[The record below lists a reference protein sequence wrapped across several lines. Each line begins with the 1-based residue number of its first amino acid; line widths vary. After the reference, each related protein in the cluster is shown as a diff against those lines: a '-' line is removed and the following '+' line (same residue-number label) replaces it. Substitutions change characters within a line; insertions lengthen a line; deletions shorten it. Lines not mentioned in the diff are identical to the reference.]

1 MTNSG
6 AIPLAISKV
15 AITGPFAETNNCGT
29 GLGPGPQSCGINVT
43 FTPTAAGAA
52 TGTLTITDSASD
64 SPQTVALTGGNAG
77 LGLSVASG
85 GSASA
90 TVSAGQTATY
100 SLSIGGQGVAGTAT
114 FTCTGAPTGATCNV
128 PASTPFS
135 ATTASKISVSV
146 TTTAHS
152 GALPFHFPQM
162 TWLWALAA
170 LGCLTAWRL
179 VIWPIFSAPS
189 LELGPTVCSCTLR
202 LRRRFER
209 QQLCGRHPGRQLY
222 ARRNRQVWLDDANP
236 KPDAL
241 SQLGS
246 SRSAAF
252 STLPLPGSAA
262 CLEFDLP

>member
-1 MTNSG
+1 MQAANSTSAPQKVTVTNSG

-100 SLSIGGQGVAGTAT
+100 SLSIGGQGVAGSAT

-128 PASTPFS
+128 PASATVS

-179 VIWPIFSAPS
+179 ASAESSP
-189 LELGPTVCSCTLR
+189 R
-202 LRRRFER
+202 LRWSLVPLFAVV
-209 QQLCGRHPGRQLY
+209 LCACGGGS
-222 ARRNRQVWLDDANP
+222 NG
-236 KPDAL
+236 
-241 SQLGS
+241 GS
-246 SRSAAF
+246 SAEGTQAGSYTVVVTAKSG
-252 STLPLPGSAA
+252 STTQSQNLTLVVN
-262 CLEFDLP
+262 